1 VSRPELA
8 SELHAILGD
17 RVQLQQV
24 VINLVINGIQAMAT
38 VTRTKAALAAAK
50 KRGTVLGGHREGS
63 PDIARHTAK
72 AAAKRAE
79 QADKRVAMVAEYLDT
94 LRGFSLHEMARRL
107 NAMDVR
113 APRGGQW
120 SAMTVSRALKRLA
133 S

>member
-1 VSRPELA
+1 MTIGVMAVVAQHERE
-8 SELHAILGD
+8 AIS
-17 RVQLQQV
+17 
-24 VINLVINGIQAMAT
+24 A
-38 VTRTKAALAAAK
+38 RTKAALAAAK

-79 QADKRVAMVAEYLDT
+79 QADKRVAVVAEYLDN
-94 LRGFSLHEMARRL
+94 LRGLSLNEMARRL

-120 SAMTVSRALKRLA
+120 SAITVSRALKRLA
-133 S
+133 SYSPAEP